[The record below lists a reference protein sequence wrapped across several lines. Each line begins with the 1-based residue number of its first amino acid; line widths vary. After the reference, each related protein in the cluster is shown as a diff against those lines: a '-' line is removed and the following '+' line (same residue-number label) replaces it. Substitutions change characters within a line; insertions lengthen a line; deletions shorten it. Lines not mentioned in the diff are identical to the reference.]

1 VEIERKFLV
10 AERPDLQD
18 GDPVEIEQGY
28 LALPGEQ
35 GRAEVRLR
43 RKQRDHLLTIKG
55 GSGRTR
61 TEEEIPIDRERFGAL
76 WPLTSG
82 RRLAKQRHLIPHSDR
97 EIELDVYRGD
107 LEGLSLAEVEF
118 PDEEAADAFEPPPW
132 FGEEVTGKEEY
143 LNETLATKGR
153 PR

>member
-1 VEIERKFLV
+1 MEIERKFLV
-10 AERPDLQD
+10 AERPDLPD

-28 LALPGEQ
+28 LALPGER
-35 GRAEVRLR
+35 GGAEVRLR
-43 RKQRDHLLTIKG
+43 RKPGEHLLTVKG

-61 TEEEIPIDRERFGAL
+61 TEEEIPIERESFEAL

-82 RRLAKQRHLIPHSDR
+82 RRLAKNRHLIPHGDR
-97 EIELDVYRGD
+97 QIELDVYRGE
-107 LEGLSLAEVEF
+107 LEGLSVAEVEF

-132 FGEEVTGKEEY
+132 FGEEVTGKKEY
-143 LNETLATKGR
+143 LNETLATEGP